1 MICTSTIFREFLSY
15 NLFLIIEKKK
25 QKKLETIICI
35 FTVKFQNASMSPYY
49 CLMILTLL
57 CFQAG
62 MFANQEMLDPDGVM
76 ISNLITS
83 RKNDGKDSIS
93 LWALTH
99 DKPLW
104 KKARSMSTMRNP
116 HTVTSLTAEEWY
128 SSSASALGIW
138 NFTYME
144 HLSLLLLLWKFLAE
158 IGGVEYR
165 AAAMTPGTTRNTL
178 L

>member
-93 LWALTH
+93 L
-99 DKPLW
+99 
-104 KKARSMSTMRNP
+104 
-116 HTVTSLTAEEWY
+116 
-128 SSSASALGIW
+128 
-138 NFTYME
+138 
-144 HLSLLLLLWKFLAE
+144 
-158 IGGVEYR
+158 
-165 AAAMTPGTTRNTL
+165 
-178 L
+178 